1 MVTRYKGNERLDD
14 KTVIITGASSG
25 IGKALTSELAK
36 RGARVI
42 MACRDEDKCILA
54 RRKIVSQTDNKNV
67 YCSLV
72 NLNSL
77 ASIQDFVNRLK
88 AS

>member
-1 MVTRYKGNERLDD
+1 MNG

-25 IGKALTSELAK
+25 IGQALTKELGK
-36 RGARVI
+36 RGAKVI
-42 MACRDEDKCILA
+42 MACRDEDKCIRI
-54 RRKIVSQTDNKNV
+54 RRNIVSQTNNPDI

-77 ASIQDFVNRLK
+77 TSIQEFVNRLK
-88 AS
+88 QSK